1 MDEMDTT
8 APKAVRTE
16 LHQSAKV
23 IEAQT
28 ADGHVL
34 HHNTADDHTDRD
46 TLTMPARKAKEK
58 VGTEQIHTER
68 KVKAK
73 DRTTKVKEK

>member
-1 MDEMDTT
+1 M
-8 APKAVRTE
+8 
-16 LHQSAKV
+16 
-23 IEAQT
+23 

-34 HHNTADDHTDRD
+34 HLNIADYQTDRD

-58 VGTEQIHTER
+58 VGTDQIHTAR